1 MKVRVKAAHLVL
13 YKEGVIMNY
22 IRLNDVWRDV
32 NKEIGFYTTE
42 TFDEVPSSP
51 GVYAWFYPLRITSE
65 NLNDFIEEV
74 QLVLNYDCR
83 KQGKP
88 WRESTIDIGWD
99 DLFQR
104 IEFKVKK
111 DIINSELTSIWSDT
125 FQNKAEFDELRKVVM
140 RASIFLPPLY
150 VGKTINLKTR
160 CFQHINGRSDD
171 NNFHTRFEK
180 YATLNN
186 TNARRVS
193 DLLFVSIQTKEESS
207 QSTRTEELVE
217 LILKHLSKPKYSEI

>member
-1 MKVRVKAAHLVL
+1 MIVRVKAVRRVL
-13 YKEGVIMNY
+13 CKEGVIMNS
-22 IRLNDVWRDV
+22 IRLNDVWRNV
-32 NKEIGFYTTE
+32 NKEIGFYTNE
-42 TFDEVPSSP
+42 TFEAVPSSP

-83 KQGKP
+83 KQGKL
-88 WRESTIDIGWD
+88 WRETTIDIGWD
-99 DLFQR
+99 ELFQR

-111 DIINSELTSIWSDT
+111 DIFNSELTKIWSDT
-125 FQNKAEFDELRKVVM
+125 YQNRAEFDELRKVIM

-150 VGKTINLKTR
+150 VGKTKNLKTR
-160 CFQHINGRSDD
+160 CFQHINGRNDD

-180 YATLNN
+180 YAIKNN
-186 TNARRVS
+186 TNNRRVS
-193 DLLFVSIQTKEESS
+193 DLLFVSIQTKDESA